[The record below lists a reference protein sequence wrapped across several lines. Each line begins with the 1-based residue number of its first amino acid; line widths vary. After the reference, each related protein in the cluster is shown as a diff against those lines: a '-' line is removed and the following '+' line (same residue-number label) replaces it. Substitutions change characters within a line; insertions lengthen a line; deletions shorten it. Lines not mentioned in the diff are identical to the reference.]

1 MSGVGAAAS
10 EGRLGEELGG
20 GPRRGR
26 PRGRVLVWLPRR
38 TRLAL
43 VACSLA
49 AACLAGSA
57 EAQQAQPEGS
67 QPAPRT
73 QEGPEETAQPPGAAV
88 PVSPEAADLRD
99 AERGAVADAAAGE
112 AASSRRPSR
121 QYEKALADWHVAYR
135 DFKMALKELCTGGGD
150 CAEQGSCRHPVREAA
165 GDAPPSALRRAA
177 DATEATEGA
186 AGAGGSEG
194 LHGSG
199 SRETHSVGTSPVR
212 VPWREMSLRGKVVR
226 VIAVALNPLVRTPGN
241 MSPHFSQLAPR
252 RFPRARPSRAGA
264 SPARCVATTAT
275 DGTDERNWN
284 KRDVT
289 QNSVQVRAIAGQ
301 LLLANKTYVWAR
313 DRLPDH
319 MRHGL
324 VDLEG
329 MSAPTPRR
337 VACLCQ

>member
-135 DFKMALKELCTGGGD
+135 DFKMALKELCTGGGIVRSR
-150 CAEQGSCRHPVREAA
+150 ALAGIPSGRQLVMRHPLRSDERPTRPRRPRGRQGREAA
-165 GDAPPSALRRAA
+165 RACTGAVRGRR
-177 DATEATEGA
+177 TVWG
-186 AGAGGSEG
+186 
-194 LHGSG
+194 
-199 SRETHSVGTSPVR
+199 
-212 VPWREMSLRGKVVR
+212 
-226 VIAVALNPLVRTPGN
+226 
-241 MSPHFSQLAPR
+241 
-252 RFPRARPSRAGA
+252 RARSGCRGEKC
-264 SPARCVATTAT
+264 RCVA
-275 DGTDERNWN
+275 RW
-284 KRDVT
+284 
-289 QNSVQVRAIAGQ
+289 
-301 LLLANKTYVWAR
+301 
-313 DRLPDH
+313 
-319 MRHGL
+319 
-324 VDLEG
+324 
-329 MSAPTPRR
+329 
-337 VACLCQ
+337 